1 LIDHDE
7 TGDKLYFWEVKW
19 YEEKK
24 PVPKSNCKIVE
35 RGKFNTTSSR
45 PLKSVTI

>member
-1 LIDHDE
+1 LIDE

-19 YEEKK
+19 YEEEKT
-24 PVPKSNCKIVE
+24 VPKSNRKIVE
-35 RGKFNTTSSR
+35 RGKINTYTSSR